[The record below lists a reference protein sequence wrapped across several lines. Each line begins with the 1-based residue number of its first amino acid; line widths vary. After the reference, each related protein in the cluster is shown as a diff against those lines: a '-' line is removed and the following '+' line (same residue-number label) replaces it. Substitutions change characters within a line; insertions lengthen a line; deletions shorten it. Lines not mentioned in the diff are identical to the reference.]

1 MVGPCA
7 GNGLKGSNS
16 SIPFGS
22 AVKKDVPSCIEELRM
37 ARNGK
42 VLVVSRGGTLQ
53 NSFRLRTECVFPSMF
68 VANHLD
74 SDLLD
79 TSQHRGLMSMPWIIW
94 VEPLCLWQS
103 ITNAL
108 SR

>member
-1 MVGPCA
+1 MEALSSARSRDAEVVGPCA

-53 NSFRLRTECVFPSMF
+53 NSFRLRT
-68 VANHLD
+68 
-74 SDLLD
+74 D
-79 TSQHRGLMSMPWIIW
+79 TGG
-94 VEPLCLWQS
+94 
-103 ITNAL
+103 
-108 SR
+108 